1 MSAPGIDGV
10 PPHPETSIVTDIA
23 AHRREG
29 AFDLRRLPAWVW
41 FGGWTYV
48 ILLIN
53 GNLLLNDCDTYWQIV
68 TGQWIL
74 EHGAMPHA
82 DSYSFT
88 KFGEDWISSSW
99 LAQVLY
105 ALVYKSAGWAGPIC
119 LAAAAVATTFALL
132 TSILS
137 RRIRTGYAVLIA
149 FAALVVSVTHFYARP
164 HVLAL
169 PFMVAW
175 AYGLLSASER
185 REAPSFW
192 LLPLLALWANLHG
205 GFVFGLVLVGGVALD
220 AVWNADADRR
230 WHLALRWLAFGACA
244 CAACCLT
251 PYGWETLAASYRILD
266 LGELLHLIFEWMP
279 TDFGTIGRFELCILA
294 LIAGALRFGVKLTPP
309 RIALVLGLLHMA
321 LSHVRNHEIFV
332 LVLPLVLLTPVV
344 SQLKLE
350 ASRPASSSAGSWASA
365 AMLIAVF
372 VAGAVTSSVRAN
384 YQPPAG
390 HSPAAAV
397 EILKSRNLK
406 RVLNQDAFGGYLI
419 WRGIPVFID
428 GRAELYGEDFSIKYY
443 RATFLKDVNLLFD
456 VLKSYDI
463 DAVLLNPDTPAAV
476 LLDHVD
482 GWQRVY
488 ADKSSVLHVRIP
500 NSSPSTVVHGG

>member
-1 MSAPGIDGV
+1 L
-10 PPHPETSIVTDIA
+10 TDIA
-23 AHRREG
+23 THQRDG
-29 AFDLRRLPAWVW
+29 AFALRQLPAWVW

-53 GNLLLNDCDTYWQIV
+53 GSLLLNDCDTYWQII

-74 EHGAMPHA
+74 DHGAMPRA
-82 DSYSFT
+82 DTYSFT
-88 KFGEDWISSSW
+88 KAGEAWISSSW

-105 ALVYKSAGWAGPIC
+105 AAAYRIAGWAGPVC

-137 RRIRTGYAVLIA
+137 RRIRPGYAILIA
-149 FAALVVSVTHFYARP
+149 FSALVVSVTHFYARP

-175 AYGLLSASER
+175 AHGLASASER

-192 LLPLLALWANLHG
+192 LLPLLAAWANLHG
-205 GFVFGLVLVGGVALD
+205 GFVFGLVLVGGFALD
-220 AVWNADADRR
+220 GVWNAASDRR
-230 WHLALRWLAFGACA
+230 WQLGLRWLGFGV
-244 CAACCLT
+244 AACVACCMT

-294 LIAGALRFGVKLTPP
+294 LLTGALLYGVKLTPP

-321 LSHVRNHEIFV
+321 LSHVRNHEILV

-344 SQLKLE
+344 EQLKLR
-350 ASRPASSSAGSWASA
+350 APLPAAGRAGASWASA
-365 AMLIAVF
+365 AILIAVF
-372 VAGAVTSSVRAN
+372 AIGAVTSSVRAN
-384 YQPPAG
+384 YLPPAG

-397 EILKSRNLK
+397 EILKSRNVK

-428 GRAELYGEDFSIKYY
+428 GRAELYGEDFSLKYY

-456 VLKSYDI
+456 VLKDYDI
-463 DAVLLNPDTPAAV
+463 DAVLLNPDTPASS
-476 LLDHVD
+476 LLDRVE
-482 GWQRVY
+482 GWQRIY
-488 ADKSSVLHVRIP
+488 ADKSSVLHVRVP
-500 NSSPSTVVHGG
+500 NSASSAAVVHGG

>member
-1 MSAPGIDGV
+1 VAA
-10 PPHPETSIVTDIA
+10 DIA
-23 AHRREG
+23 AHNREG
-29 AFDLRRLPAWVW
+29 VFNLRQLPAWVW

-53 GNLLLNDCDTYWQIV
+53 GSLLLNDCDTYWQIV

-74 EHGAMPHA
+74 DHGTMPRA
-82 DSYSFT
+82 DVYYFT
-88 KFGEDWISSSW
+88 KPGEPWISSSW

-105 ALVYKSAGWAGPIC
+105 AFAYSSAGWAGPVC
-119 LAAAAVATTFALL
+119 LAAAAAATTFALL

-137 RRIRTGYAVLIA
+137 RRIAARYAILIA
-149 FAALVVSVTHFYARP
+149 FAALVISVTHFYARP

-175 AYGLLSASER
+175 AGGLASASER
-185 REAPSFW
+185 REAPSPW
-192 LLPLLALWANLHG
+192 RLPLLAVWANLHG
-205 GFVFGLVLVGGVALD
+205 GFVFGLVLVGGFALD
-220 AVWNADADRR
+220 AVWNAESERR
-230 WHLALRWLAFGACA
+230 WHLAWRWAAFGAAA
-244 CAACCLT
+244 CAACCMT

-279 TDFGTIGRFELCILA
+279 TDFGTLSRFELCIMA
-294 LIAGALRFGVKLTPP
+294 LLAGALLFGVRLTPP

-332 LVLPLVLLTPVV
+332 LVLPVVLLAPVV
-344 SQLKLE
+344 DQLKIRP
-350 ASRPASSSAGSWASA
+350 SRPAGNSAASWASA
-365 AMLIAVF
+365 GVLITVF
-372 VAGAVTSSVRAN
+372 VVGAITSSVRAS

-397 EILKSRNLK
+397 EIIKARNFK

-428 GRAELYGEDFSIKYY
+428 GRAELYGEDFALKYY
-443 RATFLKDVNLLFD
+443 NATFLKDVNLLFD
-456 VLKSYDI
+456 VLKRYDI
-463 DAVLLNPDTPAAV
+463 DAVLLNPGTPASA
-476 LLDHVD
+476 LLDHVE
-482 GWQRVY
+482 GWQRIY
-488 ADKSSVLHVRIP
+488 ADKSSVLHARVP
-500 NSSPSTVVHGG
+500 NSPSSSAVIHGG

>member
-1 MSAPGIDGV
+1 MTA
-10 PPHPETSIVTDIA
+10 DIA
-23 AHRREG
+23 THQREG
-29 AFDLRRLPAWVW
+29 VFDLRQVPAWVW

-68 TGQWIL
+68 TGRWIL
-74 EHGAMPHA
+74 DHNAMPRA
-82 DSYSFT
+82 DIYSFT
-88 KFGEDWISSSW
+88 KYGEYWISSSW

-105 ALVYKSAGWAGPIC
+105 ALAYRGAGWAGPIC

-149 FAALVVSVTHFYARP
+149 FAALVTSVTHFYARP

-192 LLPLLALWANLHG
+192 LLPLLAVWANLHG
-205 GFVFGLVLVGGVALD
+205 GFVFGLVLVGASAIDG
-220 AVWNADADRR
+220 VWNADSERR
-230 WHLALRWLAFGACA
+230 WHLARRWLAFGACA

-251 PYGWETLAASYRILD
+251 PYGWETPAASYRILD

-279 TDFGTIGRFELCILA
+279 TDFSTIGRLELCIMA
-294 LIAGALRFGVKLTPP
+294 LIAGALLFGVKLTPP

-332 LVLPLVLLTPVV
+332 LVLPLVLLTPVA
-344 SQLKLE
+344 SQLQLR
-350 ASRPASSSAGSWASA
+350 APQPAGRSGAPWPSA

-372 VAGAVTSSVRAN
+372 VVGAVTSSVRAN
-384 YQPPAG
+384 YSPPSI

-397 EILKSRNLK
+397 EILKARNVK

-428 GRAELYGEDFSIKYY
+428 GRAELYGEDFSVKYF

-463 DAVLLNPDTPAAV
+463 DAVLLNPDTPASI

-482 GWQRVY
+482 GWQRIY
-488 ADKSSVLHVRIP
+488 ADKSSVLHVRVP
-500 NSSPSTVVHGG
+500 DSSSSAVVVHGG

>member
-1 MSAPGIDGV
+1 
-10 PPHPETSIVTDIA
+10 VTDIA
-23 AHRREG
+23 THQRDG
-29 AFDLRRLPAWVW
+29 AFAVRQLPAWVW

-53 GNLLLNDCDTYWQIV
+53 GSLLLNDCDTYWQIV
-68 TGQWIL
+68 TGQWIVD
-74 EHGAMPHA
+74 HGAMPRA

-88 KFGEDWISSSW
+88 KAGEAWISSSW

-105 ALVYKSAGWAGPIC
+105 ASTYRIAGWAGPVC
-119 LAAAAVATTFALL
+119 LAAVAVATTFALL
-132 TSILS
+132 TAILS
-137 RRIRTGYAVLIA
+137 RRIRAGYAILIA
-149 FAALVVSVTHFYARP
+149 FSALVVSVTHFYARP

-175 AYGLLSASER
+175 AHGLASASER
-185 REAPSFW
+185 REAPSLW
-192 LLPLLALWANLHG
+192 LLPLLAVWANLHG
-205 GFVFGLVLVGGVALD
+205 GFVFGLVLVGGFALD
-220 AVWNADADRR
+220 GVWNAARDRR
-230 WHLALRWLAFGACA
+230 WQLGLRWLAFGV
-244 CAACCLT
+244 AACVACCMT

-294 LIAGALRFGVKLTPP
+294 LLAGALSFGVKLTPP

-344 SQLKLE
+344 DQLRLR
-350 ASRPASSSAGSWASA
+350 APQPAGRPGASWASA
-365 AMLIAVF
+365 AILIAVF
-372 VAGAVTSSVRAN
+372 AVGAVTASVRAN
-384 YQPPAG
+384 YLPPAG

-397 EILKSRNLK
+397 EILKSRNVK

-428 GRAELYGEDFSIKYY
+428 GRAELYGEDFSLKYY

-456 VLKSYDI
+456 VLRDYDI
-463 DAVLLNPDTPAAV
+463 DAVLLNPDTPASA
-476 LLDHVD
+476 LLDRVE
-482 GWQRVY
+482 GWQRIY
-488 ADKSSVLHVRIP
+488 ADKSSVLHVRVP
-500 NSSPSTVVHGG
+500 NSPSSAAVIHGG

>member
-1 MSAPGIDGV
+1 
-10 PPHPETSIVTDIA
+10 VTDIA
-23 AHRREG
+23 THQRDG
-29 AFDLRRLPAWVW
+29 AFALRQLPAWVW

-74 EHGAMPHA
+74 DHGAMPRA
-82 DSYSFT
+82 DTYSFT
-88 KFGEDWISSSW
+88 KAGEAWISSSW

-105 ALVYKSAGWAGPIC
+105 ASVYRIAGWAGPIC

-137 RRIRTGYAVLIA
+137 QRIRAGYAILIA
-149 FAALVVSVTHFYARP
+149 FAALVVSVTHVYARP

-175 AYGLLSASER
+175 AHGLASASER
-185 REAPSFW
+185 RETPSFW
-192 LLPLLALWANLHG
+192 LLPLLAVWANLHG
-205 GFVFGLVLVGGVALD
+205 GFVFGLVLVGGFALD
-220 AVWNADADRR
+220 AVWNADRDRR
-230 WHLALRWLAFGACA
+230 WQLALHWLGFGV
-244 CAACCLT
+244 AACVACCMT

-279 TDFGTIGRFELCILA
+279 TDFGTMSRFELCVLA
-294 LIAGALRFGVKLTPP
+294 LLAGALLYGVKLTPP

-344 SQLKLE
+344 EQLELQ
-350 ASRPASSSAGSWASA
+350 APQPAGKSGARTGARSGASWAAVA
-365 AMLIAVF
+365 ALITLFAV
-372 VAGAVTSSVRAN
+372 GAITASVRAT
-384 YQPPAG
+384 YLPPAG

-397 EILKSRNLK
+397 DVLKARNVK

-428 GRAELYGEDFSIKYY
+428 GRAELYGEDFSLKYY
-443 RATFLKDVNLLFD
+443 RATVLKDVNLLFALLRD
-456 VLKSYDI
+456 YDI
-463 DAVLLNPDTPAAV
+463 DAVLLNPDTPASA
-476 LLDHVD
+476 LLDRVE

-488 ADKSSVLHVRIP
+488 ADKSSVLHVRAANSP
-500 NSSPSTVVHGG
+500 SSPAVIHGE

>member
-1 MSAPGIDGV
+1 MQ
-10 PPHPETSIVTDIA
+10 PHSETSVVTAGIA
-23 AHRREG
+23 SRPREG
-29 AFDLRRLPAWVW
+29 AFDLRQLPAWVW

-53 GNLLLNDCDTYWQIV
+53 GNLLLNDCDTYWQIA
-68 TGQWIL
+68 TGRWIL
-74 EHGAMPHA
+74 DHGAMPRA
-82 DSYSFT
+82 DIYSFT
-88 KFGEDWISSSW
+88 RFGEYWISSSW

-105 ALVYKSAGWAGPIC
+105 AVAYRSAGWAGPIC

-137 RRIRTGYAVLIA
+137 RRIRPGYAVLIA
-149 FAALVVSVTHFYARP
+149 FAALVISVTHFYARP

-169 PFMVAW
+169 PVMVAW
-175 AYGLLSASER
+175 AYGLMSASER

-192 LLPLLALWANLHG
+192 LLPLLAVWANLHG
-205 GFVFGLVLVGGVALD
+205 GFVFGLVLVGGFALD
-220 AVWNADADRR
+220 AVWNTDRQQR

-244 CAACCLT
+244 CMACCMT

-279 TDFGTIGRFELCILA
+279 TDFGTLSRFELCIIA
-294 LIAGALRFGVKLTPP
+294 LVAGALLFGVKLTPP

-344 SQLKLE
+344 DQLKLQV
-350 ASRPASSSAGSWASA
+350 PQSAGRSSVSWAPA
-365 AMLIAVF
+365 TILLVVF
-372 VAGAVTSSVRAN
+372 VVGAVTSSVRAN
-384 YQPPAG
+384 YLPPAG

-397 EILKSRNLK
+397 EILKSRNAK

-428 GRAELYGEDFSIKYY
+428 GRAELYGEEFSIKYY

-456 VLKSYDI
+456 LLKSYDI
-463 DAVLLNPDTPAAV
+463 DAVLLNPDTPASA
-476 LLDHVD
+476 LLDRVE
-482 GWQRVY
+482 GWQRIY
-488 ADKSSVLHVRIP
+488 ADKSSVLHVRVS
-500 NSSPSTVVHGG
+500 NSRSSSTVIHGG